1 MTRPLIIAALALSA
15 CTTPELATRA
25 DQIARPHNVKALI
38 DYDTLDWF
46 HGVTAQRFTLPRWG
60 GSRTAAMA
68 IATIANERGQT
79 LVVEGEGL
87 SATVTVALM
96 VDRIEVRDPNAKWF
110 GLHES
115 GVSPNWRGN
124 SGSGYTITP
133 DRQQTENLFNHLGIP
148 NCLRWMR
155 AQTNNR
161 ANHVVY
167 VSWNFLKKDC
177 KE

>member
-1 MTRPLIIAALALSA
+1 MTRITLLAALALSA
-15 CTTPELATRA
+15 CTAPELATRA
-25 DQIARPHNVKALI
+25 DQIARPHNVEALI

-68 IATIANERGQT
+68 IATIANQRGQT
-79 LVVEGEGL
+79 FVVEGEGL

-96 VDRIEVRDPNAKWF
+96 VDRIEVRDPNAAWF

-115 GVSPNWRGN
+115 GASPDWRGN

-148 NCLRWMR
+148 HCLTWYRGR
-155 AQTNNR
+155 PEARTNR
-161 ANHVVY
+161 PAY
-167 VSWNFLKKDC
+167 VSWEFLQAGC
-177 KE
+177 RE